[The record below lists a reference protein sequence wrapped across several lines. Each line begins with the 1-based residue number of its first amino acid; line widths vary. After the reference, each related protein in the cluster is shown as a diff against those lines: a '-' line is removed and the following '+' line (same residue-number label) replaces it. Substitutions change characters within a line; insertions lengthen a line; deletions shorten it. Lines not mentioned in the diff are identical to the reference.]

1 MMLYPASMVIHM
13 INIATTEIDFDTG
26 EQQLSARLA
35 LPQERHEGGVP
46 TVILLP
52 AIAGVNDYI
61 SRTAERLA
69 AQGYGVA
76 VLDYYQRE
84 GQAPD
89 VSSPEKI
96 GAAVNALPDPR
107 VLRDISSLVKAL
119 HDHPDCDGSRIGALG
134 FCIGGMYAFLAG
146 TEQSGLACA
155 VDYYGAIKYAEVSA
169 NKPVSPID
177 RVPDLAVPLL
187 CHFGDYDRLIS
198 AKDREEFAAAMQA
211 AQRQY
216 EMFVYHGAPH
226 AFDEDFRLQ
235 VFRPAASADAWR
247 RSVAFFDFHLR
258 GKR

>member
-1 MMLYPASMVIHM
+1 MVIHM
-13 INIATTEIDFDTG
+13 TNIVTTEIDFVTG
-26 EQQLSARLA
+26 EQQLSARLT
-35 LPQERHEGGVP
+35 LPQGSQAGGVP

-61 SRTAERLA
+61 SRTAERLTA
-69 AQGYGVA
+69 GGYGVA

-107 VLRDISSLVKAL
+107 VLQDISGLVKAL
-119 HDHPDCDGSRIGALG
+119 KDHPDCDGSRIGALG

-155 VDYYGAIKYAEVSA
+155 VDYYGAIKYGEVSA
-169 NKPVSPID
+169 NKPASPID
-177 RVPDLAVPLL
+177 CAPDLTVPLL

-198 AKDREEFAAAMQA
+198 AEDREEFATALQA
-211 AQRQY
+211 AQRHY
-216 EMFVYHGAPH
+216 EMFVYRGAPH
-226 AFDEDFRLQ
+226 AFDEDFRPQ

-247 RSVAFFDFHLR
+247 RTLAFLDFQLR